1 MSRKRYDSRVSNRF
15 IIWIFYDAD
24 LALMLI
30 LNTNF
35 CIWPPYWVINNDLK
49 MTHSG
54 KTIFDEWYVFGIKL
68 YVKFNGYF
76 SS

>member
-1 MSRKRYDSRVSNRF
+1 MSRKRYDSLVQIVLLF
-15 IIWIFYDAD
+15 EFFYDAD

-30 LNTNF
+30 LNNNF